1 MWALLCKRPFF
12 FTVVIWWILSLLG
25 RPGADIQTLQQGEL
39 CTSKRTQSWWHSPA
53 LCEIPASSQQV
64 YFIIHYKKKSVGKAA
79 AASVWTGEGI
89 KYSFCWGGERRVKER
104 CRLKDEG
111 EHKKRRFD
119 QEGSTTDGDVGFRWA
134 SLPERCRP
142 VDSSPPLCLYL
153 WVTWLLR
160 RPGNVCSD
168 SVLNEPPGRDRPS
181 ELTPTHF
188 VPVSLS
194 STGKWRRVLPCKEH

>member
-1 MWALLCKRPFF
+1 MLVRLQLPLFGQERESN
-12 FTVVIWWILSLLG
+12 ILSVEG
-25 RPGADIQTLQQGEL
+25 GKGG
-39 CTSKRTQSWWHSPA
+39 SKN
-53 LCEIPASSQQV
+53 
-64 YFIIHYKKKSVGKAA
+64 A
-79 AASVWTGEGI
+79 AASRMRESI
-89 KYSFCWGGERRVKER
+89 
-104 CRLKDEG
+104 
-111 EHKKRRFD
+111 KKRRFD

-188 VPVSLS
+188 VPASQHFHSPPPESFTLQ
-194 STGKWRRVLPCKEH
+194 RALDNE